1 MARSRYS
8 QSDLFKK
15 ALKLTGGKGVIKK
28 KKPSSLKG
36 ADFPTNISMYA
47 NIAKQL
53 SDAYSDK
60 QAATADKADRDAASR
75 MFKDYL
81 KPQKDWNVE
90 TDGTTPD
97 ALRAATMPGAL
108 TGNVGATYDPN
119 VKPKP
124 KEYEYDGEEGQ
135 ALRMAAALGAPNAAL
150 GSPLDPGQP
159 YAVGTDEEG
168 DDANWMSAPEH
179 AEFYKRAAAEAQAG
193 FDVDNPTGMARVD
206 QGNYGVAKP
215 QSFLGQ
221 IFGGPA
227 PVSEEQTNTLAM
239 RNLLMGDTI
248 AKRERDEERAYQ
260 ESLLLAAEER
270 KKTSTALG
278 VTNRRIDDTTLNNR
292 KIEAAERKRLN
303 DQEVSRAKEKQDRI
317 NWDYEFGRTDEGK
330 KAAAKVKANHVKTNE
345 QMTQLIDIAKAR
357 AGNRPLT
364 LEQGKSGGFALRM
377 DGANSDLDKIRFG
390 PDGVEGTKDDYD
402 PTGMRDVFSG
412 KAPRLLANL
421 TMSLEGRLFRQA
433 KENWVTANLRKESG
447 AVITPSEMDNE
458 VLKYFPESFDTLEII
473 KQKQDSRDRAY
484 AGMRTMADRAYD
496 IMKRELANVKSRRTD
511 GGVYRIKKQ

>member
-1 MARSRYS
+1 MRDVLRS
-8 QSDLFKK
+8 
-15 ALKLTGGKGVIKK
+15 
-28 KKPSSLKG
+28 
-36 ADFPTNISMYA
+36 N
-47 NIAKQL
+47 
-53 SDAYSDK
+53 
-60 QAATADKADRDAASR
+60 
-75 MFKDYL
+75 
-81 KPQKDWNVE
+81 
-90 TDGTTPD
+90 
-97 ALRAATMPGAL
+97 
-108 TGNVGATYDPN
+108 
-119 VKPKP
+119 
-124 KEYEYDGEEGQ
+124 
-135 ALRMAAALGAPNAAL
+135 
-150 GSPLDPGQP
+150 
-159 YAVGTDEEG
+159 
-168 DDANWMSAPEH
+168 
-179 AEFYKRAAAEAQAG
+179 
-193 FDVDNPTGMARVD
+193 
-206 QGNYGVAKP
+206 
-215 QSFLGQ
+215 
-221 IFGGPA
+221 
-227 PVSEEQTNTLAM
+227 
-239 RNLLMGDTI
+239 TI

-260 ESLLLAAEER
+260 ESLLRAAEER

-292 KIEAAERKRLN
+292 KIDAAERKRLN
-303 DQEVSRAKEKQDRI
+303 DQVVSRAKEKQDRI
-317 NWDYEFGRTDEGK
+317 NWDYEFGITDEGK
-330 KAAAKVKANHVKTNE
+330 KSAAKIKANHVKTNE

-377 DGANSDLDKIRFG
+377 DGANSDLDEVRFG